1 MDTDNLERF
10 LVAQES
16 SFDTALRE
24 IRQGK
29 KRTHWMWYVFPQVAG
44 LGFSQTSKVYAI
56 RDGAEA
62 KRYLDHPV
70 LRERLVTIS
79 RALLEQTTNSANQ
92 VLGNPDDVKLQSCMT
107 LFAAVP
113 GTDPVFQQ
121 VLDKYF
127 SGMPDQKTLDILADN
142 K

>member
-1 MDTDNLERF
+1 MDTDSLERF

-16 SFDTALRE
+16 SFDMALRE

-44 LGFSQTSKVYAI
+44 LGFSQTSKFYAI

-79 RALLEQTTNSANQ
+79 RALLEQTTNNANQ
-92 VLGNPDDVKLQSCMT
+92 VLGSPDDVKLQSCMT

-113 GTDPVFQQ
+113 GADPVFQQ

-127 SGMPDQKTLDILADN
+127 SGMPDQKTLDLLAAD

>member
-16 SFDTALRE
+16 SFDMALRE